1 MPTVLRR
8 GQFRFYFFSDEG
20 NEPGHIHIENPVGDC
35 KFWLTPVML
44 AKNKGIKGHDL
55 NEIERIIYDN
65 LDLLKKEY
73 YEYHGRE

>member
-1 MPTVLRR
+1 MPTVLRK

-20 NEPGHIHIENPVGDC
+20 KEPGHIHIESSNGDC
-35 KFWLTPVML
+35 KFWLSPVML
-44 AKNKGIKGHDL
+44 AKNRGIKEHDL